1 MSAGAGSFALT
12 GQNVDF
18 NRVRGLVADA
28 GSFALTGQDAT
39 LVAGI
44 ALTGVEMTISIGQ
57 VMVYGLIVPA
67 QDPNWV
73 LIDPTQDPN
82 WTEITPSDDPEWTL
96 VA

>member
-1 MSAGAGSFALT
+1 MPAGAGSFTLT
-12 GQNVDF
+12 GQAVDF
-18 NRVRGLVADA
+18 VRTRKLIADA

-39 LVAGI
+39 FVAGI
-44 ALTGVEMTISIGQ
+44 AVTGVEMTISIGQ
-57 VMVYGLIVPA
+57 VMVYGLIVPT

>member
-1 MSAGAGSFALT
+1 M
-12 GQNVDF
+12 
-18 NRVRGLVADA
+18 
-28 GSFALTGQDAT
+28 
-39 LVAGI
+39 
-44 ALTGVEMTISIGQ
+44 EMTISIGQ
-57 VMVYGLIVPA
+57 VMVYGLIIPS